1 MDIVA
6 VVFKY
11 GVRAQGVAQH
21 PRILFNDA
29 GVGSRQNDSVQM
41 MPPGV
46 LQGESQRGK
55 RFAAAGG
62 HREGECAGRQ
72 RGGIQ
77 TMLKDLFSG
86 RYNGAVARR
95 REQKA
100 LGGQKIMQPLA

>member
-46 LQGESQRGK
+46 LQGESSEESVLPPSVVLIN
-55 RFAAAGG
+55 AIDGG
-62 HREGECAGRQ
+62 YV
-72 RGGIQ
+72 
-77 TMLKDLFSG
+77 S
-86 RYNGAVARR
+86 V
-95 REQKA
+95 
-100 LGGQKIMQPLA
+100 PL